1 VLVAVVG
8 ALFYIVYRA
17 IKSMRSSTI
26 HADLVEER
34 ESLDAGGLFGA
45 QLRGL
50 LAGLRRAPGQPEEAL
65 EAGSVRTIYRDVLR
79 AAAAAE
85 LPRSPSETPDEYR
98 ERLEQARGAA
108 VQSGGTAGHGPDI
121 DAAKDDLADLTTAY
135 DRERYGG
142 QTPPEAERRGLHTRA
157 QHIIA
162 WLRARVRSA
171 T

>member
-1 VLVAVVG
+1 
-8 ALFYIVYRA
+8 LFYIVYRA

-50 LAGLRRAPGQPEEAL
+50 LAGLRRAPAQPDEAL

-85 LPRSPSETPDEYR
+85 LPRAPSETPDEYR
-98 ERLEQARGAA
+98 ERLEQARGADGQIGEA
-108 VQSGGTAGHGPDI
+108 
-121 DAAKDDLADLTTAY
+121 DLADLTAAY

-162 WLRARVRSA
+162 WLRARVRAA